1 MADNSPP
8 PSAAPIFI
16 VGFSRSGTSLLRSML
31 NAHQNI
37 YISQESGFY
46 QWLSPDRLR
55 GSVVGVFTLTGA
67 VGILVASVVG
77 GYLFDHWMKAGPFV
91 FFGLISALVLVWT
104 LVLRSRPEGA
114 ATAMARTANR

>member
-1 MADNSPP
+1 VLIAEQ
-8 PSAAPIFI
+8 A
-16 VGFSRSGTSLLRSML
+16 
-31 NAHQNI
+31 
-37 YISQESGFY
+37 
-46 QWLSPDRLR
+46 PDRLR

-104 LVLRSRPEGA
+104 LVLRGQPAGSA
-114 ATAMARTANR
+114 AAMAKTANR